1 MATFSN
7 DFKVKHGL
15 VVSTTA
21 TVLSTLDSTSTN
33 SGALVVAGG
42 VGVGGSLY
50 VRGDLIVNG
59 VDIFNYDSDVWYV
72 SDNTGDDINH
82 DGHRVQS
89 AFRTIE
95 KALSVA
101 NTGDTVYI
109 EAGTYYENF
118 PLTIP
123 QGVAVRGAGLREV
136 TVYPTTATNTQ
147 TAFML
152 NGETSI
158 SDFTVTGFYK
168 PGYAFKFAPGAKITT
183 RSPYIERFSVITRG
197 SVTSSMDPYGFD
209 AADAGNG
216 AYLDAGVLDPT
227 SLEPAMLWNEAT
239 FIVPNATGMYMTNG
253 ARAEL
258 LNGFFYFANKAIDT
272 QSGAA
277 GYGGAGK
284 TKLRLSGITGSFNP
298 GDTIFYKDPS
308 GNTLASG
315 IIYST
320 STDYVYLTG
329 PVYGFEAATDRV
341 GKTVTAYGNAQQ
353 STTQKKFGTS
363 SVQFDGTGDY
373 LEITSNPDFN
383 YGTSDFT
390 IELWSYQSS
399 FSPSGQTLIDHRTSA
414 TDVSILLD
422 TDSSGAVKLF
432 VNGSYRITANT
443 SLTSSAWNHIALS
456 RVSGTTRMFI
466 NGTLQ
471 STTYADSNNYLSK
484 PLVIGASY
492 AGANGLVGYLDEIR
506 ITKGV
511 GRYTTTFVPPESALS
526 SDDGT
531 VLLLHMNGGN
541 GSITFADDAI
551 TSQNVYSSGGATAT
565 RITLA
570 DYHQFGAELRC
581 IGSAACFGNQGV
593 IANGT
598 GTDLKLIAFNMSF
611 VGSGKDLSDDAT
623 LTIQANEVI
632 QTNGGKIYYQ
642 TVDQSGDFRVG
653 DAFLVNQRTGNV
665 SFGNATV
672 DIANLS
678 SLTISDGVDSTILT
692 PGNILVGN
700 INLASNTI
708 GTISGNLTISPSGG
722 LVTINNQLTVN
733 GTISG
738 GDIYSNGQLVLT
750 SGGAGGGYVGTITAG
765 TDTAVS
771 TSTGAVA
778 IWNTSTL
785 QSVTNRGASTDNA
798 ISITNATA
806 ASSTTTGALQVTGGV
821 GVQGTVHAAGG
832 NPDQSYE
839 LYSPKVTLAT
849 SPPTTATNKI
859 GDFWIDT
866 GSGIEYQWIKDGSN
880 YYWVQFVGI

>member
-506 ITKGV
+506 IDRK
-511 GRYTTTFVPPESALS
+511 
-526 SDDGT
+526 
-531 VLLLHMNGGN
+531 
-541 GSITFADDAI
+541 
-551 TSQNVYSSGGATAT
+551 
-565 RITLA
+565 
-570 DYHQFGAELRC
+570 
-581 IGSAACFGNQGV
+581 
-593 IANGT
+593 
-598 GTDLKLIAFNMSF
+598 
-611 VGSGKDLSDDAT
+611 
-623 LTIQANEVI
+623 
-632 QTNGGKIYYQ
+632 
-642 TVDQSGDFRVG
+642 
-653 DAFLVNQRTGNV
+653 
-665 SFGNATV
+665 
-672 DIANLS
+672 
-678 SLTISDGVDSTILT
+678 
-692 PGNILVGN
+692 
-700 INLASNTI
+700 
-708 GTISGNLTISPSGG
+708 
-722 LVTINNQLTVN
+722 
-733 GTISG
+733 
-738 GDIYSNGQLVLT
+738 
-750 SGGAGGGYVGTITAG
+750 
-765 TDTAVS
+765 
-771 TSTGAVA
+771 
-778 IWNTSTL
+778 
-785 QSVTNRGASTDNA
+785 SV
-798 ISITNATA
+798 
-806 ASSTTTGALQVTGGV
+806 V
-821 GVQGTVHAAGG
+821 
-832 NPDQSYE
+832 
-839 LYSPKVTLAT
+839 
-849 SPPTTATNKI
+849 
-859 GDFWIDT
+859 
-866 GSGIEYQWIKDGSN
+866 
-880 YYWVQFVGI
+880 